1 MCIINLGN
9 ADKNNLIY
17 KNNINKYYIEDDE
30 IDIENKNSAPSI
42 IANQI
47 KHGSVVLDVGCS
59 QGTLGKFLKNQKECV
74 VYGIEIDEEA
84 SKIAMKT
91 NSYEKIYNF
100 SIEDILSEKYLDFFK
115 EKLKFDYII
124 FADVLEHLYRPD
136 QVLFEF
142 QKKLKYN
149 GEILVSIPNIAHYD
163 IIHGLFNDKFNYSQ
177 VGILDNTHLRFFTK
191 QSFIQFIAEI
201 NEFYK
206 CNLDL
211 IYVDSSILVP
221 EFSVE
226 YNELNKVIYLKDN
239 INVLQN
245 IFRIIKNKEGTTK
258 NLNELLN
265 EEKIDIFKV
274 LNQKMIEYCDKD
286 EIILNK
292 QQEINNCSNI
302 ITNQIRQNE
311 KLNNQ
316 ILDLNEQ
323 ILNLKTE
330 IDEKK
335 CLINQKNDIIAKYEK
350 FIIIKIYKLIKKIF
364 ANK

>member
-1 MCIINLGN
+1 VSKINLGN
-9 ADKNNLIY
+9 ADRNNLVY
-17 KNNINKYYIEDDE
+17 KNNINKYYVKDDE
-30 IDIENKNSAPSI
+30 IDIDNKNSAPSI
-42 IANQI
+42 IANQV
-47 KHGSVVLDVGCS
+47 KKGSIVLDVGCS
-59 QGTLGKFLKNQKECV
+59 QGTLGKFLKNEKECV

-84 SKIAMKT
+84 SGIAMNT

-100 SIEDILSEKYLDFFK
+100 SIEDMLSEEYLDFFK

-124 FADVLEHLYRPD
+124 FADVLEHLHRPD

-142 QKKLKYN
+142 QKKLKYD
-149 GEILVSIPNIAHYD
+149 GEILVSIPNVAHYD

-191 QSFIQFIAEI
+191 QSFIQFIDEI
-201 NEFYK
+201 NEIYN

-221 EFSVE
+221 EFSVK

-245 IFRIIKNKEGTTK
+245 IFRIIKNKEGSTK

-265 EEKIDIFKV
+265 EENVDIFKL
-274 LNQKMIEYCDKD
+274 LNQKMIEYHEKD
-286 EIILNK
+286 QLILHK
-292 QQEINNCSNI
+292 QKEINNCSDI
-302 ITNQIRQNE
+302 ISNQMQQNE

-316 ILDLNEQ
+316 IIDLNNQ
-323 ILNLKTE
+323 IIDLNNQISNLKNE
-330 IDEKK
+330 IND
-335 CLINQKNDIIAKYEK
+335 KNNKILKYEK
-350 FIIIKIYKLIKKIF
+350 FITIKIYKRIKKIF
-364 ANK
+364 VNK